1 MGKKSRLTKLYN
13 ALATMRRES
22 LQTSF
27 ELAELINKINGDIYA
42 ANPEKKPEKIDFNDP
57 GNDDLPLSTR
67 LKWALIALHRAQR
80 ELEDYKTIETEN
92 QQLKTELA
100 EIQQRYDKLK
110 LRYDEKSIQATKIQS
125 EEGQSQ
131 LKNLINKNLNLQK
144 ELNKQYEIVKK
155 LTNML
160 EQQNKNSKHPL
171 A

>member
-1 MGKKSRLTKLYN
+1 
-13 ALATMRRES
+13 MRREN

-42 ANPEKKPEKIDFNDP
+42 TNPEKKPEEIDFNDP
-57 GNDDLPLSTR
+57 GNDDLPPSTR

-92 QQLKTELA
+92 KQLKTELA

-144 ELNKQYEIVKK
+144 ELNKQYEIIKK
-155 LTNML
+155 MTNML
-160 EQQNKNSKHPL
+160 EQQNKNLKQP
-171 A
+171 